1 MSTPSIISQHVRLL
15 YTSRSL
21 ADALGVS
28 EGQVRTWV
36 NQGKLPYR
44 KGADGYRGLF
54 FTQAEAERLISDL
67 ITEAEEATRQ
77 QGAA

>member
-1 MSTPSIISQHVRLL
+1 MSSPSIISQHVRLL

-28 EGQVRTWV
+28 ESQIRTWV

-44 KGADGYRGLF
+44 KGALLYPG
-54 FTQAEAERLISDL
+54 
-67 ITEAEEATRQ
+67 
-77 QGAA
+77 

>member
-1 MSTPSIISQHVRLL
+1 MPTPSAISQHTRLL

-28 EGQVRTWV
+28 ESQIRTWV
-36 NQGKLPYR
+36 NQGRLPYR
-44 KGADGYRGLF
+44 KGADGIRGLF
-54 FTQAEAERLISDL
+54 FSQAEAEALVTGL
-67 ITEAEEATRQ
+67 MLQAEDAVR